1 MKRLFLGVSPTNQQI
16 IQLSD
21 IQSLLGAAGHKGY
34 GRPVNRHNFH
44 MTLAFLGQTDDASLA
59 QLIKAIDAMACTGGW
74 TKFSITLDK
83 LTLWRKPQVLCL
95 SAPSLTQVSLN
106 PELYY
111 AVDHCQKIIDSI
123 QSKSQPTS
131 STENGAEPL
140 IKPHLHFTPH
150 ITLLRKAKL
159 LPKQTL
165 MQMGFASI
173 TLTPSQM
180 HLYQSVSGERGVE
193 YHILHSWPLV

>member
-1 MKRLFLGVSPTNQQI
+1 MQRLFLGVSPTKQQI
-16 IQLSD
+16 NQLSD
-21 IQSLLGAAGHKGY
+21 IQSLLGTAGHKGY
-34 GRPVNRHNFH
+34 GRPVNRYNFH

-59 QLIKAIDAMACTGGW
+59 QLINAIDAMAFTDNW

-83 LTLWRKPQVLCL
+83 FTLWRKPQVLCL

-106 PELYY
+106 PELYS
-111 AVDHCQKIIDSI
+111 AVEHCQKIIDST
-123 QSKSQPTS
+123 QSKSPPTP

-165 MQMGFASI
+165 MQMGLASI
-173 TLTPSQM
+173 TLTPNQM

>member
-1 MKRLFLGVSPTNQQI
+1 MQRLFLGISPTKQQVN
-16 IQLSD
+16 QLSD
-21 IQSLLGAAGHKGY
+21 IQSQLSAAGHKGY
-34 GRPVNRHNFH
+34 GRPVNRNNFH
-44 MTLAFLGQTDDASLA
+44 MTLAFLGQTDNDSLA
-59 QLIKAIDAMACTGGW
+59 RLIKAIDVMACTGGW

-106 PELYY
+106 PELYC
-111 AVDHCQKIIDSI
+111 AVERCQQIIDAI
-123 QSKSQPTS
+123 QSKSPPTS
-131 STENGAEPL
+131 STENGAKQL
-140 IKPHLHFTPH
+140 TKPHLHFTPH

-165 MQMGFASI
+165 MQMGLASI